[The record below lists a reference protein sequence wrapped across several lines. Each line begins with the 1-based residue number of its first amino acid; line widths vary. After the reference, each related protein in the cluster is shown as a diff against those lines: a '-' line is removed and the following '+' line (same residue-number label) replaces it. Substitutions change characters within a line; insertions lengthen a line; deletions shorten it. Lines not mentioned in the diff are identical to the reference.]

1 MTPTND
7 SSPSPLTTSDRSS
20 LSPELD
26 GQPARVGPY
35 RILSLL
41 GRGGMGAVYLAE
53 QTEPVRREVALKLL
67 TTGVDS
73 EIFAARFDTERQTL
87 ALMQHPNITNVFD
100 AGISEN
106 GLPYFVMER
115 VTGTTLLEYCDGRRL
130 GVKARIDLFRQIC
143 HAVQHAH
150 EKGIVHRDLKPSNV
164 IVTETDTRPVCKVI
178 DFGIAKTIGAADAAA
193 KLTMTGISLGTPAYM
208 SPEQARGDADVDTRA
223 DVYSLGV
230 TLYELLAG
238 VLPFESKSSFAMM
251 MATQHGDAVA
261 PSQRFALLPAA
272 EQSSIAERRG
282 TSPEALRRELQED
295 LDWVVLKTIERER
308 ELRYH
313 SPNELEADLARHF
326 ANQPVSVG
334 PPSGA
339 YRARK
344 FVRRHKLAVAFAATT
359 AVLLVGFSI
368 SVFVQARRIA
378 AANSAVVRRQ
388 GQAEELIGFMLG
400 DLRTRLTAVGRL
412 ELLDEVSK
420 KAMDYFAAVPETE
433 LSNEELFR
441 RSQALS
447 QLGEVR
453 YNQGKLDTAFVAF
466 KQSLALGESLARRD
480 SSNGAWQLGLGA
492 SHYWV
497 GFIHYVRNE
506 LDSAMTHFKEYSR
519 ITERLVAMAPD
530 SMNYRSELAQ
540 ATSNIGSTRE
550 AMGDLRGALEAFQRT
565 VAVEQGLVQRDST
578 NLEWR
583 RMLGNG
589 YNTVGLTQRKL
600 GDLAGA
606 EKSHAAEL
614 AVKQAIAARDTSN
627 KTYREM
633 VALAQSYVGDM
644 LSVRGRPD
652 EAVAPLTASR
662 ATYAALAAFDSAN
675 PERRRLLAIADR
687 SLGVVALERGDAA
700 TAMAHASASLATIE
714 KLAQNAPTNRAYQY
728 VLARSLLLVSS
739 VNLALGKTGVAEL
752 GLRRAIGIID
762 SGLSKRPSDLN
773 LRIASTDTRLELGDA
788 LQRGGRLAE
797 ARASWTQ
804 ALAAIDSV
812 ARTRKLTDH
821 LALQAAALMRL
832 DRLDEARPIVLDLVR
847 RGYRRRRW
855 IAIAA
860 AKHLVPGS

>member
-1 MTPTND
+1 
-7 SSPSPLTTSDRSS
+7 
-20 LSPELD
+20 
-26 GQPARVGPY
+26 
-35 RILSLL
+35 
-41 GRGGMGAVYLAE
+41 
-53 QTEPVRREVALKLL
+53 
-67 TTGVDS
+67 
-73 EIFAARFDTERQTL
+73 
-87 ALMQHPNITNVFD
+87 
-100 AGISEN
+100 
-106 GLPYFVMER
+106 
-115 VTGTTLLEYCDGRRL
+115 
-130 GVKARIDLFRQIC
+130 
-143 HAVQHAH
+143 
-150 EKGIVHRDLKPSNV
+150 
-164 IVTETDTRPVCKVI
+164 
-178 DFGIAKTIGAADAAA
+178 
-193 KLTMTGISLGTPAYM
+193 
-208 SPEQARGDADVDTRA
+208 
-223 DVYSLGV
+223 
-230 TLYELLAG
+230 
-238 VLPFESKSSFAMM
+238 
-251 MATQHGDAVA
+251 
-261 PSQRFALLPAA
+261 
-272 EQSSIAERRG
+272 
-282 TSPEALRRELQED
+282 
-295 LDWVVLKTIERER
+295 
-308 ELRYH
+308 
-313 SPNELEADLARHF
+313 
-326 ANQPVSVG
+326 
-334 PPSGA
+334 
-339 YRARK
+339 
-344 FVRRHKLAVAFAATT
+344 
-359 AVLLVGFSI
+359 
-368 SVFVQARRIA
+368 
-378 AANSAVVRRQ
+378 
-388 GQAEELIGFMLG
+388 
-400 DLRTRLTAVGRL
+400 
-412 ELLDEVSK
+412 
-420 KAMDYFAAVPETE
+420 
-433 LSNEELFR
+433 
-441 RSQALS
+441 
-447 QLGEVR
+447 
-453 YNQGKLDTAFVAF
+453 
-466 KQSLALGESLARRD
+466 
-480 SSNGAWQLGLGA
+480 
-492 SHYWV
+492 
-497 GFIHYVRNE
+497 
-506 LDSAMTHFKEYSR
+506 
-519 ITERLVAMAPD
+519 
-530 SMNYRSELAQ
+530 
-540 ATSNIGSTRE
+540 
-550 AMGDLRGALEAFQRT
+550 MGDLRGALDAFQRT

-614 AVKQAIAARDTSN
+614 SVKQAIAARDTAN

>member
-1 MTPTND
+1 MTPPNN
-7 SSPSPLTTSDRSS
+7 SPLNPLTTSDPSS
-20 LSPELD
+20 LSPEVD

-87 ALMQHPNITNVFD
+87 ALMQHPNITDVFD
-100 AGISEN
+100 AGVSEN

-178 DFGIAKTIGAADAAA
+178 DFGIAKTIGADAAA

-251 MATQHGDAVA
+251 MATQHGDAAA
-261 PSQRFALLPAA
+261 PSQRFASLPAA
-272 EQSSIAERRG
+272 EQTSIAERRG
-282 TSPEALRRELQED
+282 TNPEALRRELRED
-295 LDWVVLKTIERER
+295 LDWVVLKAIERER

-359 AVLLVGFSI
+359 GMLLVGFSI
-368 SVFVQARRIA
+368 SVAVQAKRISTA
-378 AANSAVVRRQ
+378 RNAVVRRQ

-400 DLRTRLTAVGRL
+400 DLSQRLGAVGRL
-412 ELLDEVSK
+412 DLLDEVSK
-420 KAMDYFAAVPETE
+420 KSMNYFAAVPETE

-447 QLGEVR
+447 QLGQVR
-453 YNQGKLDTAFVAF
+453 YNQGKVDTALIAF
-466 KQSLALGESLARRD
+466 KQSLTLAEGLARRD
-480 SSNGAWQLGLGA
+480 SMNGAWQLGLGA

-497 GFIHYVRNE
+497 GFVHYVRNE
-506 LDSAMTHFKEYSR
+506 LDSAMVHFKEYSR
-519 ITERLVAMAPD
+519 ITERLVALAPD
-530 SMNYRSELAQ
+530 SLNYRYELAQ
-540 ATSNIGSTRE
+540 ATSNLGSTYE
-550 AMGDLRGALEAFQRT
+550 SMGDLRSALGAFQR
-565 VAVEQGLVQRDST
+565 AVSVEEALVQRDSN

-583 RMLGNG
+583 RTLGNG
-589 YNTVGLTQRKL
+589 YNTVGVTQRKL
-600 GDLAGA
+600 GDLAGS

-614 AVKQAIAARDTSN
+614 AVKQAIAARDTAN

-633 VALAQSYVGDM
+633 VALAQSFVGDM
-644 LSVRGRPD
+644 ASIRGRPG

-662 ATYAALAAFDSAN
+662 ATYAALAAFDTAN

-687 SLGVVALERGDAA
+687 SLGIAALERGDAA
-700 TAMAHASASLATIE
+700 TALAQGNASLASME
-714 KLAQNAPTNRAYQY
+714 RLAQGAPTNRSYQY
-728 VLARSLLLVSS
+728 MLARALSLVGAA
-739 VNLALGKTGVAEL
+739 NLALGRTSAAEAA
-752 GLRRAIGIID
+752 LRRAIGIID
-762 SGLSKRPSDLN
+762 PALAKRPTDLN
-773 LRIASTDTRLELGDA
+773 LRVASTDTRLELGDA
-788 LQRGGRLAE
+788 LARDGRSTE
-797 ARASWTQ
+797 ARAIWTE

-821 LALQAAALMRL
+821 MVLQAAALMRL

-847 RGYRRRRW
+847 RGYRRPRW
-855 IAIAA
+855 IAVAT

>member
-1 MTPTND
+1 MTPPNE
-7 SSPSPLTTSDRSS
+7 SLPFTTSQPSS
-20 LSPELD
+20 FDPEGE
-26 GQPARVGPY
+26 GQPSRIGPY

-41 GRGGMGAVYLAE
+41 GRGGMGSVYLAE
-53 QTEPVRREVALKLL
+53 QTEPVRREVAVKLL

-73 EIFAARFDTERQTL
+73 EIFAARFDAERQTL
-87 ALMQHPNITNVFD
+87 ALMQHPNITSVFD
-100 AGISEN
+100 AGVSAA

-115 VTGTTLLEYCDGRRL
+115 VSGTTLLDFCDARRL

-164 IVTETDTRPVCKVI
+164 IVAEADGKPVCKVI
-178 DFGIAKTIGAADAAA
+178 DFGIAKTIGIADAAT

-238 VLPFESKSSFAMM
+238 VLPFESKSSFAMI
-251 MATQHGDAVA
+251 MASQHGDASA
-261 PSQRFALLPAA
+261 PSQRFASLPPE

-282 TSPEALRRELQED
+282 TDAVTLRRELRED
-295 LDWVVLKTIERER
+295 LDWVVLKSIERER

-313 SPNELEADLARHF
+313 SVNEVETDLARHF

-344 FVRRHKLAVAFAATT
+344 FVRRHRLAVAFGVTT
-359 AVLLVGFSI
+359 ALLLVGFSI
-368 SVFVQARRIA
+368 SVAVQARRIA
-378 AANSAVVRRQ
+378 AANKAVVRRQ

-400 DLRTRLTAVGRL
+400 DLRTRLDAVGRL

-453 YNQGKLDTAFVAF
+453 YKQGKIDTAFTAF
-466 KQSLALGESLARRD
+466 KESLALGESLARRD
-480 SSNGAWQLGLGA
+480 STNGAWQLGLGA

-497 GFIHYVRNE
+497 GFIHYVRTE

-519 ITERLVAMAPD
+519 ITERLVARSPD
-530 SMNYRSELAQ
+530 SLNYRYELAQ

-565 VAVEQGLVQRDST
+565 VAVEAELVRRDST
-578 NLEWR
+578 KLEWR
-583 RMLGNG
+583 RSLGNG

-614 AVKQAIAARDTSN
+614 AVKQAIAARDTAN

-633 VALAQSYVGDM
+633 VALAQSYIGD
-644 LSVRGRPD
+644 LFSVRGHPD
-652 EAVAPLTASR
+652 DAVGPLTASR
-662 ATYAALAAFDSAN
+662 DTYAALAAFDTAN

-687 SLGVVALERGDAA
+687 ALGVVTLERGDAA
-700 TAMAHASASLATIE
+700 GALARASTSLAAME
-714 KLAQNAPTNRAYQY
+714 KLVQSAPTNRTYQF
-728 VLARSLLLVSS
+728 VLARCLTLMGSAE
-739 VNLALGKTGVAEL
+739 LALGKSSAADQS
-752 GLRRAIGIID
+752 LRRAIGIID
-762 SGLSKRPSDLN
+762 PALIKRPTDLN
-773 LRIASTDTRLELGDA
+773 LRVASTDARIELGDA
-788 LQRGGRLAE
+788 LERSGRSTE

-812 ARTRKLTDH
+812 ARARRLTDH
-821 LALQAAALMRL
+821 LALQTAALMRL
-832 DRLDEARPIVLDLVR
+832 DRLDEARPIVLDLVQH
-847 RGYRRRRW
+847 GYRRPRW
-855 IAIAA
+855 ITLAT
-860 AKHLVPGS
+860 AKHLIPGS

>member
-7 SSPSPLTTSDRSS
+7 SSPSSLTTGDRSS

-100 AGISEN
+100 AGVSER

-115 VTGTTLLEYCDGRRL
+115 VTGTTLLEYCDGHQL
-130 GVKARIDLFRQIC
+130 GVRARIDLFRQIC

-178 DFGIAKTIGAADAAA
+178 DFGIAKTIGADAAA

-251 MATQHGDAVA
+251 METQHGDASA
-261 PSQRFALLPAA
+261 PSRRFATLTATEQATIAA
-272 EQSSIAERRG
+272 RRG
-282 TSPEALRRELQED
+282 TDPESLRRELRED
-295 LDWVVLKTIERER
+295 LDWVILKAIERDR

-313 SPNELEADLARHF
+313 SANELEADLARHF
-326 ANQPVSVG
+326 ANQPLSVG
-334 PPSGA
+334 PPSGG

-359 AVLLVGFSI
+359 GLLLVGFSI
-368 SVFVQARRIA
+368 SVAVQARRIA
-378 AANSAVVRRQ
+378 AANDAVVRRQ

-453 YNQGKLDTAFVAF
+453 LSQGKLDTAFLAF

-497 GFIHYVRNE
+497 GFVHYRRND
-506 LDSAMTHFKEYSR
+506 LDSAMAHFKEYSR
-519 ITERLVAMAPD
+519 ITERLVARSPD
-530 SMNYRSELAQ
+530 SLNYRYELAL
-540 ATSNIGSTRE
+540 ASSNIGSTLE
-550 AMGDLRGALEAFQRT
+550 AKGDLGGALAAFQRK
-565 VAVEQGLVQRDST
+565 VAIMEELVRRDST
-578 NLEWR
+578 KLDWR
-583 RMLGNG
+583 RDLGNG
-589 YNTVGLTQRKL
+589 YNTVGVTQRKL

-606 EKSHAAEL
+606 ERSHSAEL
-614 AVKQAIAARDTSN
+614 AVKQAIASRDSTN
-627 KTYREM
+627 NGYREM
-633 VALAQSYVGDM
+633 VALAQNSLAGV
-644 LSVRGRPD
+644 LVTEGRPD
-652 EAVAPLTASR
+652 DAVALASASR
-662 ATYAALAAFDSAN
+662 ATYARLAAFDSIN
-675 PERRRLLAIADR
+675 PERHRLLAIADR
-687 SLGVVALERGDAA
+687 FLGVIALERGDAA
-700 TAMAHASASLATIE
+700 SAITPLTASVGAMEALVARVPSNAVYQLNLAQSLAP
-714 KLAQNAPTNRAYQY
+714 LGSAQR
-728 VLARSLLLVSS
+728 
-739 VNLALGKTGVAEL
+739 ALGRGAAAEAIE
-752 GLRRAIGIID
+752 RRALAIIEPA
-762 SGLSKRPSDLN
+762 LAKKPSDLN
-773 LRIASTDTRLELGDA
+773 LRAASAEANIELGDA
-788 LQRGGRLAE
+788 LARNGRLGD
-797 ARASWTQ
+797 ARAAWAR
-804 ALAAIDSV
+804 ALVAIDSV
-812 ARTRKLTDH
+812 ARKRRLSDH
-821 LALQAAALMRL
+821 LALQSGALTRL
-832 DRLDEARPIVLDLVR
+832 DRLDDARPIVVDLVR
-847 RGYRRRRW
+847 RGYRRPRW
-855 IAIAA
+855 ITVAR
-860 AKHLVPGS
+860 AKNLVPAS